1 MPHVPVEERRTQL
14 VQAAV
19 RVISRD
25 GVAAAS
31 TRRIAEEAGASQ
43 ASVHYSFRSKE
54 ELFAAVAEHSV
65 DLTRAAI
72 AERPFGAGIGL
83 RPAVAE
89 LLRMF
94 REWAVSDP
102 DLQIAQYEL
111 QLWALHTPAHS
122 GLAAQC
128 YETYGRELAA
138 VLDLAATPDGAGHRH
153 RAARAAGHGHDRR
166 CGAAD
171 PVLRCRRGARP
182 RPGRAGGRVGRGGG
196 IVDGGEWFE

>member
-14 VQAAV
+14 VQAAI

-102 DLQIAQYEL
+102 DLQISQYEL

-138 VLDLAATPDGAGHRH
+138 VLDLAATPAERGIDTARLARLVMVTTDGVALQILS
-153 RAARAAGHGHDRR
+153 
-166 CGAAD
+166 CGADAVPDPDPAVLAD
-171 PVLRCRRGARP
+171 GLVA
-182 RPGRAGGRVGRGGG
+182 AV
-196 IVDGGEWFE
+196 E